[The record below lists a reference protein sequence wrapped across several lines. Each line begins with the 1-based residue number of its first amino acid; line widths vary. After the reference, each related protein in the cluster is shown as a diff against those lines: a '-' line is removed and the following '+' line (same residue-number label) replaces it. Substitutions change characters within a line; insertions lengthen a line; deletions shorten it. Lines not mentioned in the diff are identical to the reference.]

1 MLYASL
7 GGGGQV
13 NLYHGE
19 GPDRFSVYFPD
30 KKEGFFSVMRDKDQA
45 STLTRLDM
53 YSLVSVEGKS

>member
-1 MLYASL
+1 MERVQI
-7 GGGGQV
+7 G
-13 NLYHGE
+13 
-19 GPDRFSVYFPD
+19 FSVYFPD